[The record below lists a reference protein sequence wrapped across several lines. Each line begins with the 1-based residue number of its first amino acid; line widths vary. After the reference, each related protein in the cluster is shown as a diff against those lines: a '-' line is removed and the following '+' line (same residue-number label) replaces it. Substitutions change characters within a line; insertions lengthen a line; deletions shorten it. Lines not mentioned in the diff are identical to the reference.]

1 MVAAALQC
9 SCEDNGHEIELFNA
23 TTWQLQ
29 KNPTG

>member
-23 TTWQLQ
+23 TWQLQ